1 MSLNRVVSIASVV
14 LSLAL
19 AVLPVLAD
27 LDWTST
33 AGVIAGIVAILGV
46 TQKWLTGWQLH
57 ENGSRQAEL
66 IGLQSTLTPPAQPVV
81 VSYQATDDAYA
92 SPTVEVPPGH

>member
-1 MSLNRVVSIASVV
+1 MSVNRIVAIASVV

-33 AGVIAGIVAILGV
+33 AGVIAGITAILSV
-46 TQKWLTGWQLH
+46 TLKWLSGWQQHEAQEAWKPHEPDTLH
-57 ENGSRQAEL
+57 S
-66 IGLQSTLTPPAQPVV
+66 
-81 VSYQATDDAYA
+81 
-92 SPTVEVPPGH
+92 